1 MSLTALD
8 IKKKFSVRSDRVK
21 CVDLHPTEP
30 WILVSLY
37 NGNIYIYNYQTQQTV
52 KQIEVSDQPVR
63 CAKFIARKQWIIA
76 GADDNNIR
84 VYNYNTM
91 ELVKKW
97 EAHSDYIRSL
107 TVHPTQ
113 PYVLSCADDMSIR
126 LWNWDQNWAC
136 MRVFEGHTHYVMMVA
151 FNPKDMNTFAS
162 ASLDRTVKVWNLGSK
177 DPNFTLE
184 GHEKGVNCVDY
195 FPGGDKPYLITGADD
210 HTLKIWDYQTKA
222 CVQTLEGHAHNVS
235 SVCFH
240 PELPIIISGSED
252 GSIRVWNNS
261 TYRLEKPLN
270 YGWERVWAIGVVRGS
285 NMLAVGFDEGT
296 ILVKLGREVPAASMD
311 AAGKIIVAKHNQ
323 LLGVNLQQVL
333 SGQEEIPDGEKL
345 PVGWK
350 ELGTA
355 EFYPQMLKHSSNGRF
370 IVASGDGEYIIY
382 TALQVR
388 NKAYGNAL
396 DFVWARGTQQYAVRE
411 NTSRVKIFD
420 NFEETKAFRPD
431 FSAEGLFGGELLAI
445 RSSSFIGFYDWKDA
459 KLIRRID
466 DVAAKAVYWNESGE
480 QVVVATDASFYVLKY
495 NRDAVQSILDS
506 GAALPDDGIED
517 AFEVL
522 HEIPERIRTG
532 VWIGDCFLYTNSQ
545 NILRYTVG
553 ARSDSVAHLDR
564 TLYLLGYLPKYG
576 RVFLIDKAHN
586 IVSYTLRLTVINYQT
601 AIIRKDFQTAT
612 ELLPSIPD
620 SERLKIAQFLE
631 AQGHKELALE
641 VTTDSDHRFELAVQL
656 NKLDLARDIC
666 SKSDNELKWKVL
678 SDLALQ
684 ELNFELAEECMWR
697 ASDVNG
703 LLLLYTSAGNA
714 EGMVKL
720 ADLARQKGR
729 FNVAFTCLLTLNR
742 VDDCV
747 NLLCDINRIPEAALF
762 ARTYAPSRIPDVVAL
777 WRKELAKSSPRLA
790 EALADPAQ
798 YPNLF
803 PDLAVA
809 LDIENNVTRKLNLA
823 GFDAASYSE
832 AVQHLSRNLVQ
843 EHKSKAPSSP
853 QKSAPVAAA
862 ASPVVANGAGQ
873 DDAEDLEEDQL

>member
-1 MSLTALD
+1 
-8 IKKKFSVRSDRVK
+8 
-21 CVDLHPTEP
+21 
-30 WILVSLY
+30 
-37 NGNIYIYNYQTQQTV
+37 
-52 KQIEVSDQPVR
+52 
-63 CAKFIARKQWIIA
+63 
-76 GADDNNIR
+76 
-84 VYNYNTM
+84 M

-113 PYVLSCADDMSIR
+113 PYVLSCADDMTIR
-126 LWNWDQNWAC
+126 LWNWDQNWNL
-136 MRVFEGHTHYVMMVA
+136 MRIFEGHSHYVMMVA

-222 CVQTLEGHAHNVS
+222 CIQTLEGHAHNVS

-285 NMLAVGFDEGT
+285 NLLVVGFDEGT
-296 ILVKLGREVPAASMD
+296 ILIKLGREVPAASMD
-311 AAGKIIVAKHNQ
+311 GAGKVIVSKHNQ

-350 ELGTA
+350 ELGTC
-355 EFYPQMLKHSSNGRF
+355 EFYPQSLKHSSNGRF
-370 IVASGDGEYIIY
+370 IVASGDGEYVIY

-411 NTSRVKIFD
+411 NTSRIKVYD
-420 NFEETKAFRPD
+420 NFEETKTFRPD

-445 RSSSFIGFYDWKDA
+445 RSSSFICFYDWKDA

-466 DVAAKAVYWNESGE
+466 DVGAKAVYWNESGE

-495 NRDAVQSILDS
+495 NRDAVQALLDA
-506 GAALPDDGIED
+506 GTALPDDGIED

-564 TLYLLGYLPKYG
+564 TLYLLGYLPKFG

-601 AIIRKDFQTAT
+601 AVIRNDFHTAS
-612 ELLPSIPD
+612 ELLPQIPE

-631 AQGHKELALE
+631 AQGHKELALD

-656 NKLDLARDIC
+656 NKLDLAREIC

-684 ELNFELAEECMWR
+684 ELNFDLAEECMKR
-697 ASDVNG
+697 AADVNG
-703 LLLLYTSAGNA
+703 LLLLYTSTGNSDGMKYLA
-714 EGMVKL
+714 E
-720 ADLARQKGR
+720 LARQKSR
-729 FNVAFTCLLTLNR
+729 FNVAFTCLFTLNR
-742 VDDCV
+742 VDDCI

-777 WRKELAKSSPRLA
+777 WRKELARARPRLA
-790 EALADPAQ
+790 EALADPQQ

-803 PDLAVA
+803 PDLAAA
-809 LDIENNVTRKLNLA
+809 LEVEKNISRKLPLSDI
-823 GFDAASYSE
+823 DAADYTE
-832 AVQHLSRNLVQ
+832 AVKHLSRNLLE
-843 EHKSKAPSSP
+843 EHKNGKAP
-853 QKSAPVAAA
+853 
-862 ASPVVANGAGQ
+862 ASPSPAKSEPIHSESQAVG
-873 DDAEDLEEDQL
+873 DDVNEDV